1 MTEVIGVRFR
11 GGCKEYYFDPH
22 GITVEPNQFVIVE
35 TAQGLEYA
43 QCVSGN
49 HEVEDDSVVQPL
61 RPLVRVAT
69 ENDDRTYA
77 YNKTREKNAFE
88 VCQKKIAERG
98 LDMKLVRVE
107 SNFDGSKIIFFFT
120 SDGRVD
126 FRELVR
132 DLAGVF
138 RARIELRQ
146 IGVRDEAKMLGGIG
160 ICGRPYCCNQFLDD
174 FQPVSTK
181 MAKVQS
187 MSLNPSKISGA
198 CGRLMC
204 CLRYEQAAYEE
215 LVKAVPKVGAFVET
229 PAGYGTVSSV
239 NILRSSLKVK
249 LDGQGEDVFK
259 SYQADEIAVIPGGRP
274 KPGEPLPS
282 LLKDRPKPVRDE
294 EPKEDPWALP
304 QLFADEVYG
313 DKKPGTART
322 PESGEK
328 KKRPRRRSRG
338 HGGKKPADGQTA
350 PKAEQPAQEG
360 TKAKGQQRQKSQPNR
375 RSGARKPGDKP
386 SGENAERSRNKAQ
399 APKPAES
406 AEPNGEKRAD
416 GHRRRHR
423 GGRGRNKS
431 AAPGNAAPST
441 PAAE

>member
-146 IGVRDEAKMLGGIG
+146 PA
-160 ICGRPYCCNQFLDD
+160 FLLLAV
-174 FQPVSTK
+174 F
-181 MAKVQS
+181 
-187 MSLNPSKISGA
+187 
-198 CGRLMC
+198 GRL
-204 CLRYEQAAYEE
+204 RPRFDQ
-215 LVKAVPKVGAFVET
+215 
-229 PAGYGTVSSV
+229 
-239 NILRSSLKVK
+239 
-249 LDGQGEDVFK
+249 DGQ
-259 SYQADEIAVIPGGRP
+259 
-274 KPGEPLPS
+274 
-282 LLKDRPKPVRDE
+282 
-294 EPKEDPWALP
+294 
-304 QLFADEVYG
+304 
-313 DKKPGTART
+313 
-322 PESGEK
+322 
-328 KKRPRRRSRG
+328 
-338 HGGKKPADGQTA
+338 
-350 PKAEQPAQEG
+350 
-360 TKAKGQQRQKSQPNR
+360 
-375 RSGARKPGDKP
+375 
-386 SGENAERSRNKAQ
+386 NAE
-399 APKPAES
+399 P
-406 AEPNGEKRAD
+406 EPEPD
-416 GHRRRHR
+416 EDLRHMR
-423 GGRGRNKS
+423 
-431 AAPGNAAPST
+431 
-441 PAAE
+441 